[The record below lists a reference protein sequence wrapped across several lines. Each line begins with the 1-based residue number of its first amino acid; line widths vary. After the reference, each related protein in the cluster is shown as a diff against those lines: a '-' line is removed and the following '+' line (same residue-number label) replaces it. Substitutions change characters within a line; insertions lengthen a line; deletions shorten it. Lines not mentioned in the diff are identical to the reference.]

1 MELKGIYFA
10 HLLISSGIFILL
22 WKVVG
27 EGMMKPF
34 FDLLAEREQKTVGDE
49 LKAKK
54 TLELSTQVAADIESE
69 LLEAR
74 VEGVKLREEQLNAAR
89 GEVSKVTDQASKE
102 AEATLSAGR
111 GEISSLASKA
121 RSDLE
126 SEIDGLAKVL
136 VSRVLGKEVAGKTV
150 H

>member
-1 MELKGIYFA
+1 MELKGIYFL
-10 HLLISSGIFILL
+10 HMFISAGIFIFL

-49 LKAKK
+49 KKARE
-54 TLELSTQVAADIESE
+54 TLELSTQVAADIDAE

-74 VEGVKLREEQLNAAR
+74 VDGVKLREEQLAAAR
-89 GEVSKVTDQASKE
+89 GEVSKVTEQANKE

-111 GEISSLASKA
+111 NEIGSLASKA
-121 RSDLE
+121 RADLD
-126 SEIDGLAKVL
+126 SEVDGLAEVL
-136 VSRVLGKEVAGKTV
+136 VSRVLGKETAGKTL